1 MSAQHEDGS
10 ALRMDAGKPSSRPS
24 ERTLLAAARAG
35 DEAAFQRLVEPH
47 HAGLHAHCYR
57 MLASLHDAEDALQET
72 LLKAWRAVP
81 GFDGRSSVRTW
92 LHRIAT
98 NACLDAIRRRPKR
111 VLPMDYGPAAGA
123 TDSEPGVPVERTVWI
138 DPYPDEE
145 LGVEEG
151 HAAPGARYEQRE
163 AVELAFIAALQLL
176 PPRQRAVLI
185 LRDVLG
191 FSATE
196 VADTLESTVASV
208 NSALYRAR
216 KAVDER
222 LPQQSQQTTLR
233 ALGDERVREI
243 VERYM
248 DAWERGDI
256 DAIAAMLAEDAKFE
270 MPPYPSWWRGRDVIA
285 AFAAEPVHRY
295 LRTRA
300 NGQVANAAYR
310 WDAEKGSYVAEALEV
325 LTLEGC
331 FVKQMTAFMIPEFFP
346 RFGLPD
352 ELSR

>member
-1 MSAQHEDGS
+1 M
-10 ALRMDAGKPSSRPS
+10 
-24 ERTLLAAARAG
+24 
-35 DEAAFQRLVEPH
+35 
-47 HAGLHAHCYR
+47 
-57 MLASLHDAEDALQET
+57 
-72 LLKAWRAVP
+72 
-81 GFDGRSSVRTW
+81 
-92 LHRIAT
+92 
-98 NACLDAIRRRPKR
+98 
-111 VLPMDYGPAAGA
+111 
-123 TDSEPGVPVERTVWI
+123 
-138 DPYPDEE
+138 
-145 LGVEEG
+145 
-151 HAAPGARYEQRE
+151 
-163 AVELAFIAALQLL
+163 
-176 PPRQRAVLI
+176 
-185 LRDVLG
+185 LG

-248 DAWERGDI
+248 DAWERGDV

-270 MPPYPSWWRGRDVIA
+270 MPPYPSWWRVRDVIA